1 MAHVESL
8 NDRQKQVLTALVD
21 HYIVRAEPVSSSL
34 LSQSAVVRASSA
46 TIRNTLADLEERGF
60 VEQPHTSAGRLPTD
74 RGYRAYVDEL
84 MHPQPLAE
92 GDRRALDAAIPV
104 APHNDERGAPQNSPA
119 PSQTLPSLEARLAGT
134 ARVLADQAG
143 LLGLVVPPP
152 TARPLFRK
160 ASLVQVEDSK
170 VALVFADSGTA
181 AGTSVRSLLIDTH
194 DISIFRLEAVV
205 KRLNDEMQGRP
216 VSLLNDY
223 IKGVEAIPAPADE
236 KDAVGLLGRS
246 ILKLSQEKT
255 GEDVFISGARN
266 LVGHGD
272 FGKSGEIDSIFAL
285 LESKV
290 TLVHFLRQRE
300 ADGEAGVVH
309 VTIGEERGPD
319 GRLFRSLSLV
329 TASFS
334 DGGGGRGLVGVLGP
348 KRIPYARLVPL
359 VDYAA
364 RRLDFIDD
372 DRRAAGT
379 RHVSSTD
386 RQQDS

>member
-1 MAHVESL
+1 MTSPTPDL
-8 NDRQKQVLTALVD
+8 NPREKQVLTALVD

-60 VEQPHTSAGRLPTD
+60 VEQPHASAGRLPTD
-74 RGYRAYVDEL
+74 RGYRTYVNDL
-84 MHPQPLAE
+84 MHPEPLGE
-92 GDRRALDAAIPV
+92 GDKRALDVAIPSV
-104 APHNDERGAPQNSPA
+104 PAVDEGGSAARTPGPASSP
-119 PSQTLPSLEARLAGT
+119 PPSLEARLAG
-134 ARVLADQAG
+134 AAKGLADQTR
-143 LLGLVVPPP
+143 LLGLVIPPP
-152 TARPLFRK
+152 TPRPLFRK
-160 ASLVQVEDSK
+160 ASLVHVEDSK

-181 AGTSVRSLLIDTH
+181 AGTSVRSLLLDTR
-194 DISIFRLEAVV
+194 DISIFRLEAIV
-205 KRLNDEMQGRP
+205 KRLNDDMQGRP

-223 IKGVEAIPAPADE
+223 IQGAEAVSGLPDE
-236 KDAVGLLGRS
+236 KDAIGLLGRS

-255 GEDVFISGARN
+255 GEDVLIAGARN
-266 LVGHGD
+266 LVNRPD
-272 FGKSGEIDSIFAL
+272 FANLADIDSIFGL

-290 TLVHFLRQRE
+290 ALVHFLRQRE
-300 ADGEAGVVH
+300 ANGENGDVH

-334 DGGGGRGLVGVLGP
+334 GGDGSRGLVGVLGP

-364 RRLDFIDD
+364 RRLDINKGSDG
-372 DRRAAGT
+372 ATAEPTG
-379 RHVSSTD
+379 STG
-386 RQQDS
+386 

>member
-1 MAHVESL
+1 MTPEESL
-8 NDRQKQVLTALVD
+8 NPRQKQILTALVD

-46 TIRNTLADLEERGF
+46 TIRSTLADLEERGF
-60 VEQPHTSAGRLPTD
+60 VEQPHTSSGRLPTD
-74 RGYRAYVDEL
+74 RGYRTYVDEL
-84 MHPQPLAE
+84 MHPLPLADE
-92 GDRRALDAAIPV
+92 DRRALDVAIPSVPERSV
-104 APHNDERGAPQNSPA
+104 ADNAPPA
-119 PSQTLPSLEARLAGT
+119 SLESRMAG
-134 ARVLADQAG
+134 AAKILADQSG

-152 TARPLFRK
+152 ESRPVFRK

-170 VALVFADSGTA
+170 VALVFADSGGA
-181 AGTSVRSLLIDTH
+181 AGTSVRSLLLDTR

-216 VSLLNDY
+216 VSLLNNY
-223 IKGVEAIPAPADE
+223 IAGIEGISAPADE
-236 KDAVGLLGRS
+236 KDAMSLLGRS
-246 ILKLSQEKT
+246 ILKLSQDKT

-266 LVGHGD
+266 LVGRQD
-272 FGKSGEIDSIFAL
+272 FAKIEDIDSIFAL

-290 TLVHFLRQRE
+290 TLVHFLRSRE
-300 ADGEAGVVH
+300 EEDGIH

-334 DGGGGRGLVGVLGP
+334 GGGPPRGLVGVLGP
-348 KRIPYARLVPL
+348 KRIPYARLVPM

-364 RRLDFIDD
+364 RRWTP
-372 DRRAAGT
+372 GEGG
-379 RHVSSTD
+379 
-386 RQQDS
+386 

>member
-1 MAHVESL
+1 MAHEESL
-8 NDRQKQVLTALVD
+8 NPREKQVLTALVD

-74 RGYRAYVDEL
+74 RGYRTYVDDL

-104 APHNDERGAPQNSPA
+104 LDAHGAPPNSPT
-119 PSQTLPSLEARLAGT
+119 PSQSLEARLAGT

-152 TARPLFRK
+152 TTRPLFRK
-160 ASLVQVEDSK
+160 ASLVQVEESK
-170 VALVFADSGTA
+170 VALVFADSGAA
-181 AGTSVRSLLIDTH
+181 AGTSVRSLLLDTR
-194 DISIFRLEAVV
+194 DISIFRLEAIV
-205 KRLNDEMQGRP
+205 KRLNDEMQGHP

-223 IKGVEAIPAPADE
+223 LLGMEAIPSPADE
-236 KDAVGLLGRS
+236 KDALGLLGRS

-300 ADGEAGVVH
+300 ADGETGDVH

-334 DGGGGRGLVGVLGP
+334 GGDGSRGLVGVLGP
-348 KRIPYARLVPL
+348 KRIPYARLVPM

-364 RRLDFIDD
+364 RRLNVNDGQS
-372 DRRAAGT
+372 AGRNENGLT
-379 RHVSSTD
+379 G
-386 RQQDS
+386 

>member
-1 MAHVESL
+1 MTTPTPEL
-8 NDRQKQVLTALVD
+8 NPREKQVLTALVD

-74 RGYRAYVDEL
+74 RGYRTYVDDL

-92 GDRRALDAAIPV
+92 GDRRALDAVIPLGEV
-104 APHNDERGAPQNSPA
+104 VGRGAPHPA
-119 PSQTLPSLEARLAGT
+119 QSSPSLEARLAGT
-134 ARVLADQAG
+134 AKVLADQAG

-152 TARPLFRK
+152 TTRPLFRK

-170 VALVFADSGTA
+170 VALVFADSGA
-181 AGTSVRSLLIDTH
+181 SAGTSVRSLLLDTR
-194 DISIFRLEAVV
+194 DISIFRLEAIV

-223 IKGVEAIPAPADE
+223 LLGMETIPSPADE

-246 ILKLSQEKT
+246 ILKLTQEKT

-300 ADGEAGVVH
+300 SDGETGDVH

-319 GRLFRSLSLV
+319 GRLFRALSLV

-334 DGGGGRGLVGVLGP
+334 GGDGSRGLVGVLGP
-348 KRIPYARLVPL
+348 KRIPYARLVPM

-364 RRLDFIDD
+364 RRLNVNDGS
-372 DRRAAGT
+372 AGGSQT
-379 RHVSSTD
+379 TG
-386 RQQDS
+386 